1 MKKFWLYFAVFA
13 LAFVACHK
21 VVYTQMDS
29 IFADTSDEF
38 AEVTVEGEK
47 LVFKDNTEDF
57 SKYYVVTFTEDED
70 YYVEEVYMYFDNY
83 DLFVTNF
90 NGLFDNVVYYDTDK
104 LMLVAYTGDGESS
117 YDEFKEM
124 YTEYFDTGV
133 YSLVY

>member
-1 MKKFWLYFAVFA
+1 MVSRHVFG
-13 LAFVACHK
+13 
-21 VVYTQMDS
+21 
-29 IFADTSDEF
+29 DTSDEF
-38 AEVTVEGEK
+38 TEVTVEGEK